1 MDQHNRYFVRLAYN
15 GARYLGWQ
23 LQKQSPTVQEVVNEG
38 LSRILRQEINVTGCG
53 RTDTGVHAR
62 SFYAH
67 FDLPAALSRPELSR
81 VVKKLNGYLP
91 RDITIFDILPVRTD
105 ANARFSAIKRTYK
118 YQVNTYKDPFRTD
131 SAYAYFS
138 KLDVAKMNAA
148 ANLLFDYT
156 DYTSFSKVNTQV
168 KTNNCKIMEAR
179 WEQDGNLLV
188 FTITADRFLRNMV
201 RAIVGTFLDV
211 GRGKLSLAGLREV
224 IESMDRGNAG
234 YSVPPHGLYL
244 HAVEYPAEVFLDSDF
259 PQKNID
265 IK

>member
-1 MDQHNRYFVRLAYN
+1 MGDQYRYFAHLAYN

-23 LQKQSPTVQEVVNEG
+23 LQKQSPTVQEVVNDAF
-38 LSRILRQEINVTGCG
+38 SRILRKEINVTGCG

-67 FDLPAALSRPELSR
+67 YDLPLLLTKQEISQL
-81 VVKKLNGYLP
+81 VKKLNGYLP
-91 RDITIFDILPVRTD
+91 RDIAIFDILPVRPD

-118 YQVNTYKDPFRTD
+118 YQVSTSKDPFLND
-131 SAYAYFS
+131 SAYSYFS

-148 ANLLFDYT
+148 AVVLFEYT
-156 DYTSFSKVNTQV
+156 DFTSFSKVNTQV
-168 KTNNCKIMEAR
+168 KTNNCKIMEAN
-179 WEQDGNLLV
+179 WVQTDNLLV

-211 GRGKLSLAGLREV
+211 GRGKLSLPGLRRV
-224 IESMDRGNAG
+224 IESLDRGEAG

-244 HAVEYPAEVFLDSDF
+244 HSVHYPEEIFLR
-259 PQKNID
+259 Q
-265 IK
+265 